1 LEMAEPKRQS
11 IKAALSA
18 ILGSEIALDL
28 RLDQAARPMDPARWS
43 RHERKTQA
51 VSDDK
56 MARKREAEQHPAR
69 QLLSDAFGAVSFLS
83 PTLLDEVS

>member
-1 LEMAEPKRQS
+1 MAEPKRQS

-18 ILGSEIALDL
+18 VPGSEIALDL
-28 RLDQAARPMDPARWS
+28 RLDQAERPMDPARWS
-43 RHERKTQA
+43 RHELQTQA

-69 QLLSDAFGAVSFLS
+69 QLLMDAFGEVSFLS
-83 PTLLDEVS
+83 PTLVDEVS